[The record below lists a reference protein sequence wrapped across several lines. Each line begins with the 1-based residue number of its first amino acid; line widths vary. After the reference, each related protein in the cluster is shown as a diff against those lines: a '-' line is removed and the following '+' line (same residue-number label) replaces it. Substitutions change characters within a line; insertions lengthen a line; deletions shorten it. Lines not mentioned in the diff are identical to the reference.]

1 MNKLRSD
8 SAWSGLP
15 AEQKEQLAEW
25 LLEDNLPYSEV
36 LERAEKEFG
45 VAGSKSSLA
54 RYYRHLVKEQAMDEM
69 REFMRTAEEMNGTE
83 ARLGQL
89 RASAWKMV
97 GKQFLQKALAGGEMK
112 DLAALGRLM
121 AESEEREIQRGR
133 VVLAREKFEFNA
145 TKMVLKHR
153 ELLQRTTEAEQKLQ
167 DDLIDEAKL
176 AIFGAPPPG
185 YDDPASDLYP
195 H

>member
-1 MNKLRSD
+1 MTKLRAD
-8 SAWSGLP
+8 SAWNELS
-15 AEQKEQLAEW
+15 AEQKERLAEW

-36 LERAEKEFG
+36 LERVEKEFG

-69 REFMRTAEEMNGTE
+69 REFMKTAEEMNGME
-83 ARLGQL
+83 ARLAQL

-97 GKQFLQKALAGGEMK
+97 GKQFLQIALAGGEVK

-133 VVLAREKFEFNA
+133 VALAREKFEFNA
-145 TKMVLKHR
+145 TKMVLKNR
-153 ELLQRTTEAEQKLQ
+153 KLLEKISEAEQKLE
-167 DDLIDEAKL
+167 DDLLDEAKL
-176 AIFGAPPPG
+176 AIFGSPPPG
-185 YDDPASDLYP
+185 YDDPASDL
-195 H
+195 HSH